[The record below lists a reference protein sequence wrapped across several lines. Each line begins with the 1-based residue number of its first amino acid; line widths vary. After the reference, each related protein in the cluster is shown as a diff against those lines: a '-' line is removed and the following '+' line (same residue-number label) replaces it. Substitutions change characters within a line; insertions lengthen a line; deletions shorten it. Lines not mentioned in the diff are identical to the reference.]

1 MQSMKTITNLWDQ
14 FYWNLMDK
22 KNHCILMLL
31 RVVRT
36 WLANNVG
43 ETLVHRKREKT
54 LKKIE
59 LKLIQRLTTLSAE
72 VFQVNAW
79 YNEALNSYLGR
90 YYWVSKLFVS
100 LHFLYLKGTEIK
112 QLRPG
117 KYIVILFQSSKFI
130 GTGTASVGISLSRDF
145 ECVILRRISGVT

>member
-1 MQSMKTITNLWDQ
+1 
-14 FYWNLMDK
+14 MDK

-72 VFQVNAW
+72 VFQVN
-79 YNEALNSYLGR
+79 
-90 YYWVSKLFVS
+90 
-100 LHFLYLKGTEIK
+100 T
-112 QLRPG
+112 
-117 KYIVILFQSSKFI
+117 
-130 GTGTASVGISLSRDF
+130 
-145 ECVILRRISGVT
+145 

>member
-1 MQSMKTITNLWDQ
+1 
-14 FYWNLMDK
+14 MDK
-22 KNHCILMLL
+22 KNRCILMLL

-72 VFQVNAW
+72 VFQVNA
-79 YNEALNSYLGR
+79 
-90 YYWVSKLFVS
+90 
-100 LHFLYLKGTEIK
+100 
-112 QLRPG
+112 
-117 KYIVILFQSSKFI
+117 
-130 GTGTASVGISLSRDF
+130 
-145 ECVILRRISGVT
+145 